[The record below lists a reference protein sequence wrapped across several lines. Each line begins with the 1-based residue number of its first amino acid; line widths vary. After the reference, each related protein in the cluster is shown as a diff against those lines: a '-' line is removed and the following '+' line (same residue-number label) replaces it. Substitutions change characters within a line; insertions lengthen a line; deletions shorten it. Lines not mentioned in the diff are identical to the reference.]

1 MRAIAAFVS
10 LSLPILAFGA
20 EPCTRDEAMAAERV
34 LPSVDSWTAIHR
46 TVKEFGHCDDGATAE
61 GFSEAVAR
69 LFIASGH
76 RLGELD
82 QLAKRDP
89 VFRAF
94 VLRHVDATL
103 TPRQLADIEREV
115 QAACPAGA
123 DALCKDVSS
132 SAMRAR
138 QEQTR

>member
-1 MRAIAAFVS
+1 MHRA
-10 LSLPILAFGA
+10 
-20 EPCTRDEAMAAERV
+20 
-34 LPSVDSWTAIHR
+34 
-46 TVKEFGHCDDGATAE
+46 VKEFGHCDDGAIAE

-76 RLGELD
+76 RVGELD
-82 QLAKRDP
+82 QLARRYP
-89 VFRAF
+89 AFRVF

-103 TPRQLADIEREV
+103 TASQLADIEREV
-115 QAACPAGA
+115 QFACPVGA
-123 DALCKDVSS
+123 DDLCKHVSS